1 MMEQELTHAQKTARY
16 LGAFFDELVRCGVHD
31 VVVSPGSRSTGLA
44 MTAFELS
51 CRRPDDLRVH
61 VDVDERG
68 ASFVALG
75 LAKATGRP
83 AALVCT
89 SGTAPANYFPAV
101 MEAQTSRVPLLVL
114 SSDRPEMLLGLGAPQ
129 TSDQVKLFGDAV
141 RLFRQMPEPDG
152 TPKAVAFA
160 RQAAREAC
168 IAALGRGR
176 AEDSPASAA
185 ANTLPGVAA
194 NANES
199 TPPGAASA
207 ANTPGSADVAA
218 NTPADVPRCVVVASR
233 GCAQGCAPVHL
244 NFPLDE
250 PLKPDFSLEG
260 LFEDGRSPLA
270 ALACAPASGPDKA
283 AGTSAAAAGA
293 GLRGAAGP
301 LAGARAVPDAGA
313 LRVIEALVAQ
323 GGVAVLA
330 GEGTCETLAEARE
343 VVAWAERWGLP
354 LLADPLSGLRA
365 VDAACVIDSYDNL
378 FAREDCPLPRAVI
391 RFGRWPLSKRAFN
404 GVAAARPVQVVADA
418 CETRDFN
425 LMTDLFIPCTP
436 LDLVRAMTAPAVAPA
451 AGEKGEKGGEGGAAS
466 FCASALASG
475 LTAQAA
481 YLARWVALN
490 DAERPR
496 IEAAR
501 AAGDGF
507 EGAYLSALLER
518 VPAGS
523 LLFSANSLSVRALD
537 TFLLKPAA
545 GTGDRP
551 LAVLANRGQNGIDG
565 VASTAIGAAWA
576 FPRATFVTG
585 DLTFLHD
592 LNALHLQRELLH
604 AAPRPDGTVPS
615 LTIVLLN
622 NNGGGLFD
630 MLPQQSEEPY
640 FERLFLVPH
649 DARFGH
655 AADAFGVPYRAVDRV
670 DDMVAAYEELSGI
683 PGLSLIE
690 VSVPLAGVK
699 SRYAPYQG

>member
-1 MMEQELTHAQKTARY
+1 MAELTHAQKTARY

-101 MEAQTSRVPLLVL
+101 MEAQTSRIPLLVL
-114 SSDRPEMLLGLGAPQ
+114 SSDRPEILLGLGAPQ
-129 TSDQVKLFGDAV
+129 TADQVKLFGDTV

-152 TPKAVAFA
+152 APKAVAFA

-176 AEDSPASAA
+176 AADADATLAAVGSSAGCA
-185 ANTLPGVAA
+185 VGA
-194 NANES
+194 
-199 TPPGAASA
+199 AASA
-207 ANTPGSADVAA
+207 TGASDASSAAGGVAGA
-218 NTPADVPRCVVVASR
+218 FPVASR
-233 GCAQGCAPVHL
+233 GSAQGCAPVHL

-250 PLKPDFSLEG
+250 PLKPDFSVEG
-260 LFEDGRSPLA
+260 LFDDGASSLDA
-270 ALACAPASGPDKA
+270 AL
-283 AGTSAAAAGA
+283 
-293 GLRGAAGP
+293 GAAVGP
-301 LAGARAVPDAGA
+301 LTGARMVPDATA
-313 LRVIEALVAQ
+313 LRAVEALIAQ

-343 VVAWAERWGLP
+343 VAAWAARWELP

-365 VDAACVIDSYDNL
+365 VDAPCVIDSYDNL
-378 FAREDCPLPRAVI
+378 FARDDCPLPRAII

-404 GVAAARPVQVVADA
+404 GLAAARPLQVVVDA

-425 LMTDLFIPCTP
+425 LMTDLYVPCTP
-436 LDLVRAMTAPAVAPA
+436 LDLVRALPAPA
-451 AGEKGEKGGEGGAAS
+451 AHT
-466 FCASALASG
+466 ASASEDDAAAAPAAAAPAAFAPVDQAPAPVG
-475 LTAQAA
+475 AQRA

-490 DAERPR
+490 DAERVR
-496 IEAAR
+496 ITAAR
-501 AAGDGF
+501 EAGDGF
-507 EGAYLSALLER
+507 EGAYLSALLAR
-518 VPAGS
+518 VPEGS

-537 TFLLKPAA
+537 TFLLKPEA
-545 GTGDRP
+545 GAGDRP

-565 VASTAIGAAWA
+565 VTSTAIGAAWA
-576 FPRATFVTG
+576 FPQATFVTG

-604 AAPRPDGTVPS
+604 AAPRSDGTVPS

-655 AADAFGVPYRAVDRV
+655 AADAFAVPYRAVSRV
-670 DDMVAAYEELSGI
+670 ADMVAAYDELSGT

-690 VSVPLAGVK
+690 VTVPLAGVK

>member
-1 MMEQELTHAQKTARY
+1 MAELTHAQKTARY

-101 MEAQTSRVPLLVL
+101 MEAQTSRIPLLVL

-129 TSDQVKLFGDAV
+129 TADQVKLFGDTV

-152 TPKAVAFA
+152 APKAVAFA

-176 AEDSPASAA
+176 AADADATLAAVRGSAGCA
-185 ANTLPGVAA
+185 VGA
-194 NANES
+194 
-199 TPPGAASA
+199 AASA
-207 ANTPGSADVAA
+207 MGASDASSAAGGVTGAF
-218 NTPADVPRCVVVASR
+218 PVASR
-233 GCAQGCAPVHL
+233 GSAQGCAPVHL

-250 PLKPDFSLEG
+250 PLKPDFSVEG
-260 LFEDGRSPLA
+260 LFDDGASSLDE
-270 ALACAPASGPDKA
+270 AL
-283 AGTSAAAAGA
+283 
-293 GLRGAAGP
+293 GAAVGP
-301 LAGARAVPDAGA
+301 LTGARMVPDATA
-313 LRVIEALVAQ
+313 LRAVEALIAQ

-343 VVAWAERWGLP
+343 VAAWAARWELP

-365 VDAACVIDSYDNL
+365 VDASCVIDSYDNL
-378 FAREDCPLPRAVI
+378 FARDDCPLPRAVI

-404 GVAAARPVQVVADA
+404 GLAAARPLQVVVDA

-425 LMTDLFIPCTP
+425 LMTDLYVPCTP
-436 LDLVRAMTAPAVAPA
+436 LDLVRALPAPA
-451 AGEKGEKGGEGGAAS
+451 ART
-466 FCASALASG
+466 ASASEDDAAFAPAPEPPAPVG
-475 LTAQAA
+475 AQCA

-490 DAERPR
+490 DAERAR
-496 IEAAR
+496 ITAAR
-501 AAGDGF
+501 EAGDEF
-507 EGAYLSALLER
+507 EGAYLSALLAR
-518 VPAGS
+518 VPEGS

-537 TFLLKPAA
+537 TFLLKPEA
-545 GTGDRP
+545 GAGDRP

-565 VASTAIGAAWA
+565 VTSTAIGAAWA
-576 FPRATFVTG
+576 FPQATFVTG

-655 AADAFGVPYRAVDRV
+655 AADAFAVPYRAVSRV
-670 DDMVAAYEELSGI
+670 ADMVAAYDELSGT

-690 VSVPLAGVK
+690 VTVPLAGVK

>member
-1 MMEQELTHAQKTARY
+1 MAELTHAQKTARY

-101 MEAQTSRVPLLVL
+101 MEAQTSRIPLLVL

-129 TSDQVKLFGDAV
+129 TADQVKLFGDTV

-152 TPKAVAFA
+152 APKAVAFA

-176 AEDSPASAA
+176 AADADATLAAVGSSAGCATGASDASSAA
-185 ANTLPGVAA
+185 GGV
-194 NANES
+194 
-199 TPPGAASA
+199 TGAF
-207 ANTPGSADVAA
+207 P
-218 NTPADVPRCVVVASR
+218 VASR
-233 GCAQGCAPVHL
+233 GSAQGCAPVHL

-250 PLKPDFSLEG
+250 PLKPDFSVEG
-260 LFEDGRSPLA
+260 LFDDGASSLDE
-270 ALACAPASGPDKA
+270 AL
-283 AGTSAAAAGA
+283 
-293 GLRGAAGP
+293 GAAVGP
-301 LAGARAVPDAGA
+301 LTGARAVPDAAA
-313 LRVIEALVAQ
+313 LRAVELLIAQ

-343 VVAWAERWGLP
+343 VAAWAARWELP

-365 VDAACVIDSYDNL
+365 VDAPCVIDSYDNL
-378 FAREDCPLPRAVI
+378 FARDDCPLPRAII

-404 GVAAARPVQVVADA
+404 GLAAARPLQVVVDA

-425 LMTDLFIPCTP
+425 LMTDLYVPCTP
-436 LDLVRAMTAPAVAPA
+436 LDLVRALPAPA
-451 AGEKGEKGGEGGAAS
+451 ART
-466 FCASALASG
+466 ASASEDDAAFAPAPAAPAPVG
-475 LTAQAA
+475 AQCA

-490 DAERPR
+490 DAERAR
-496 IEAAR
+496 ITAAR
-501 AAGDGF
+501 EAGDGF
-507 EGAYLSALLER
+507 EGAYLSALLAR
-518 VPAGS
+518 VPEGS

-537 TFLLKPAA
+537 TFLLKPEA
-545 GTGDRP
+545 GAGDRP

-565 VASTAIGAAWA
+565 VTSTAIGAAWA
-576 FPRATFVTG
+576 FPQATFVTG

-655 AADAFGVPYRAVDRV
+655 AADAFAVPYRAVSRV
-670 DDMVAAYEELSGI
+670 ADMVAAYDELSGT

-690 VSVPLAGVK
+690 VTVPLAGVK

>member
-1 MMEQELTHAQKTARY
+1 MAELTHAQKTARY

-101 MEAQTSRVPLLVL
+101 MEAQTSRIPLLVL

-129 TSDQVKLFGDAV
+129 TADQVKLFGDTV

-152 TPKAVAFA
+152 APKAVAFA

-176 AEDSPASAA
+176 AADADATLAAVRGSAGCATGASDASSAA
-185 ANTLPGVAA
+185 GGV
-194 NANES
+194 
-199 TPPGAASA
+199 TGAF
-207 ANTPGSADVAA
+207 P
-218 NTPADVPRCVVVASR
+218 VASR
-233 GCAQGCAPVHL
+233 GSAQGCAPVHL

-250 PLKPDFSLEG
+250 PLKPDFSVEG
-260 LFEDGRSPLA
+260 LFDDGASSLDE
-270 ALACAPASGPDKA
+270 AL
-283 AGTSAAAAGA
+283 
-293 GLRGAAGP
+293 GAAVGP
-301 LAGARAVPDAGA
+301 LTGARAVPDAAA
-313 LRVIEALVAQ
+313 LRAVELLIAQ

-343 VVAWAERWGLP
+343 VAAWAARWELP

-365 VDAACVIDSYDNL
+365 VDAPCVIDSYDNL
-378 FAREDCPLPRAVI
+378 FARDDCPLPRAII

-404 GVAAARPVQVVADA
+404 GLAAARPLQVVVDA

-425 LMTDLFIPCTP
+425 LMTDLYVPCTP
-436 LDLVRAMTAPAVAPA
+436 LDLVRALPAPA
-451 AGEKGEKGGEGGAAS
+451 ART
-466 FCASALASG
+466 ASASEDDAAFAPAPAAPAPVG
-475 LTAQAA
+475 AQCA

-490 DAERPR
+490 DAERAR
-496 IEAAR
+496 ITAAR
-501 AAGDGF
+501 EAGDGF
-507 EGAYLSALLER
+507 EGAYLSALLAR
-518 VPAGS
+518 VPEGS

-537 TFLLKPAA
+537 TFLLKPEA
-545 GTGDRP
+545 GAGDRP

-565 VASTAIGAAWA
+565 VTSTAIGAAWA
-576 FPRATFVTG
+576 FPQATFVTG

-655 AADAFGVPYRAVDRV
+655 AADAFAVPYRAVSRV
-670 DDMVAAYEELSGI
+670 ADMVAAYDELSGT

-690 VSVPLAGVK
+690 VTVPLAGVK

>member
-1 MMEQELTHAQKTARY
+1 MAELTHAQKTARY

-101 MEAQTSRVPLLVL
+101 MEAQTSRIPLLVL

-129 TSDQVKLFGDAV
+129 TADQVKLFGDTV

-152 TPKAVAFA
+152 APKAVAFA

-176 AEDSPASAA
+176 AADADATLAAVGSSAGCATGASDASSAA
-185 ANTLPGVAA
+185 GGV
-194 NANES
+194 
-199 TPPGAASA
+199 TGAF
-207 ANTPGSADVAA
+207 P
-218 NTPADVPRCVVVASR
+218 VASR
-233 GCAQGCAPVHL
+233 GSAQGCAPVHL

-250 PLKPDFSLEG
+250 PLKPDFSVEG
-260 LFEDGRSPLA
+260 LFDDGASSLDE
-270 ALACAPASGPDKA
+270 AL
-283 AGTSAAAAGA
+283 
-293 GLRGAAGP
+293 GAAVGP
-301 LAGARAVPDAGA
+301 LTGARAVPDAAA
-313 LRVIEALVAQ
+313 LRAVELLIAQ

-343 VVAWAERWGLP
+343 VAAWAARWELP

-365 VDAACVIDSYDNL
+365 VDAPCVIDSYDNL
-378 FAREDCPLPRAVI
+378 FARDDCPLPRAII

-404 GVAAARPVQVVADA
+404 GLAAARPLQVVVDA

-425 LMTDLFIPCTP
+425 LMTDLYVPCTP
-436 LDLVRAMTAPAVAPA
+436 LDLVRALPAPA
-451 AGEKGEKGGEGGAAS
+451 ART
-466 FCASALASG
+466 ASASEDDAAFAPAPAAPAPVG
-475 LTAQAA
+475 AQRA
-481 YLARWVALN
+481 YLGRWVALN
-490 DAERPR
+490 DAERAR
-496 IEAAR
+496 ITAAR
-501 AAGDGF
+501 EAGDEF
-507 EGAYLSALLER
+507 EGAYLSALLAR
-518 VPAGS
+518 VPEGS

-537 TFLLKPAA
+537 TFLLKPEA
-545 GTGDRP
+545 GAGDRP

-565 VASTAIGAAWA
+565 VTSTAIGAAWA
-576 FPRATFVTG
+576 FPQATFVTG

-655 AADAFGVPYRAVDRV
+655 AADAFAVPYRAVSRV
-670 DDMVAAYEELSGI
+670 ADMVAAYDELSGT

-690 VSVPLAGVK
+690 VTVPLAGVK

>member
-1 MMEQELTHAQKTARY
+1 MADDELAHGQKTARY
-16 LGAFFDELVRCGVHD
+16 LGAFFDELVCCGVHD

-68 ASFVALG
+68 AAFVALG

-129 TSDQVKLFGDAV
+129 TADQVKLFGDAV
-141 RLFRQMPEPDG
+141 RLFRQMPEPAG

-168 IAALGRGR
+168 TAALGGG
-176 AEDSPASAA
+176 PAPAATEPAA
-185 ANTLPGVAA
+185 AGDALPVAA
-194 NANES
+194 
-199 TPPGAASA
+199 
-207 ANTPGSADVAA
+207 
-218 NTPADVPRCVVVASR
+218 R

-260 LFEDGRSPLA
+260 LFEDGRSSLA
-270 ALACAPASGPDKA
+270 AS
-283 AGTSAAAAGA
+283 
-293 GLRGAAGP
+293 GP
-301 LAGARAVPDAGA
+301 LAGAHAVPDEAA
-313 LRVIEALVAQ
+313 LRALEALIAQ

-343 VVAWAERWGLP
+343 VAAWADRWGLP

-365 VDAACVIDSYDNL
+365 LDADCVIDSYDNL

-404 GVAAARPVQVVADA
+404 GLAAARPVQVVVDA

-425 LMTDLFIPCTP
+425 LMTDLFVPCAP
-436 LDLVRAMTAPAVAPA
+436 LGLVRAMDAPGD
-451 AGEKGEKGGEGGAAS
+451 AG
-466 FCASALASG
+466 ALA
-475 LTAQAA
+475 AQEA
-481 YLARWVALN
+481 YRARWVALN
-490 DAERPR
+490 EAERPR

-501 AAGDGF
+501 EAGDGF

-537 TFLLKPAA
+537 TFLLKPARGA
-545 GTGDRP
+545 GDRP

-565 VASTAIGAAWA
+565 VTSTAIGAAWA

-604 AAPRPDGTVPS
+604 ARPRPDGTVPS

-649 DARFGH
+649 DARFGP
-655 AADAFGVPYRAVDRV
+655 AADAFAVPYRSVERV
-670 DDMVAAYEELSGI
+670 DDLVAAYDELSGT

-690 VSVPLAGVK
+690 VTVPLAGVK

>member
-1 MMEQELTHAQKTARY
+1 MAELTHAQKTARY

-101 MEAQTSRVPLLVL
+101 MEAQTSRIPLLVL

-129 TSDQVKLFGDAV
+129 TADQVKLFGDTV

-152 TPKAVAFA
+152 APKAVAFA

-176 AEDSPASAA
+176 AADADATLAAVRGSAGCA
-185 ANTLPGVAA
+185 VGA
-194 NANES
+194 
-199 TPPGAASA
+199 AASA
-207 ANTPGSADVAA
+207 MGASDASSAAGGVTGAF
-218 NTPADVPRCVVVASR
+218 PVASR
-233 GCAQGCAPVHL
+233 GSAQGCAPVHL

-250 PLKPDFSLEG
+250 PLKPDFSVEG
-260 LFEDGRSPLA
+260 LFDDGASSLDE
-270 ALACAPASGPDKA
+270 ALGASV
-283 AGTSAAAAGA
+283 
-293 GLRGAAGP
+293 GP
-301 LAGARAVPDAGA
+301 LTGARMVPDATA
-313 LRVIEALVAQ
+313 LRAVESLIAQ

-343 VVAWAERWGLP
+343 VAAWAARWELP

-365 VDAACVIDSYDNL
+365 VDAPCVIDSYDNL
-378 FAREDCPLPRAVI
+378 FARDDCPLPRAII

-404 GVAAARPVQVVADA
+404 GLAAARPLQVVVDA

-425 LMTDLFIPCTP
+425 LMTDLYVPCTP
-436 LDLVRAMTAPAVAPA
+436 LDLVRALPAPVAAGAPASEDGAAAAPATATAAAPGAPVDPAPA
-451 AGEKGEKGGEGGAAS
+451 AAAPAAFAPAPAAPAPVGAQ
-466 FCASALASG
+466 C
-475 LTAQAA
+475 A

-490 DAERPR
+490 DAERAR
-496 IEAAR
+496 ITAAR
-501 AAGDGF
+501 EAGDGF
-507 EGAYLSALLER
+507 EGAYLSALLAR
-518 VPAGS
+518 VPEGS

-537 TFLLKPAA
+537 TFLLKPEA
-545 GTGDRP
+545 GAGDRP

-565 VASTAIGAAWA
+565 VTSTAIGAAWA
-576 FPRATFVTG
+576 FPQATFVTG

-655 AADAFGVPYRAVDRV
+655 AADAFAVPYRAVSRV
-670 DDMVAAYEELSGI
+670 ADMVAAYDELSGT

-690 VSVPLAGVK
+690 VTVPLAGVK

>member
-1 MMEQELTHAQKTARY
+1 MAELTHAQKTARY

-101 MEAQTSRVPLLVL
+101 MEAQTSRIPLLVL

-129 TSDQVKLFGDAV
+129 TADQVKLFGDTV

-152 TPKAVAFA
+152 APKAVAFA

-176 AEDSPASAA
+176 AADADATLAAVGSSAGCA
-185 ANTLPGVAA
+185 VGA
-194 NANES
+194 
-199 TPPGAASA
+199 AASA
-207 ANTPGSADVAA
+207 TGASDASSAAGGVTGAF
-218 NTPADVPRCVVVASR
+218 PVASR
-233 GCAQGCAPVHL
+233 GSAQGCAPVHL

-250 PLKPDFSLEG
+250 PLKPDFSVEG
-260 LFEDGRSPLA
+260 LFDDGASSLDE
-270 ALACAPASGPDKA
+270 ALGASV
-283 AGTSAAAAGA
+283 
-293 GLRGAAGP
+293 GP
-301 LAGARAVPDAGA
+301 LTGARAVPDATA
-313 LRVIEALVAQ
+313 LRAMESLIAQ

-343 VVAWAERWGLP
+343 VAAWAARWELP

-365 VDAACVIDSYDNL
+365 VDAPCVIDSYDNL
-378 FAREDCPLPRAVI
+378 FARDDCPLPRAVI

-404 GVAAARPVQVVADA
+404 GLAAARPLQVVVDA

-425 LMTDLFIPCTP
+425 LMTDLYVPCTP
-436 LDLVRAMTAPAVAPA
+436 LDLVRALPAPA
-451 AGEKGEKGGEGGAAS
+451 ART
-466 FCASALASG
+466 ASAPVG
-475 LTAQAA
+475 AQRA

-490 DAERPR
+490 DTERVR
-496 IEAAR
+496 ITAAR
-501 AAGDGF
+501 EAGDEF
-507 EGAYLSALLER
+507 EGAYLSALLAR
-518 VPAGS
+518 VPEGS

-537 TFLLKPAA
+537 TFLLKPEA
-545 GTGDRP
+545 GAGDRP

-565 VASTAIGAAWA
+565 VTSTAIGAAWA
-576 FPRATFVTG
+576 FPQATFVTG

-655 AADAFGVPYRAVDRV
+655 AADAFAVPYRAVSRV
-670 DDMVAAYEELSGI
+670 ADMVAAYDELSGT

-690 VSVPLAGVK
+690 VTVPLAGVK

>member
-1 MMEQELTHAQKTARY
+1 MAEQDLTHGQKTARY
-16 LGAFFDELVRCGVHD
+16 LGAFFDELARCGVRD

-68 ASFVALG
+68 AAFVALG

-101 MEAQTSRVPLLVL
+101 LEAQTSRVPLLVL
-114 SSDRPEMLLGLGAPQ
+114 SSDRPVMLLGLGAPQ
-129 TSDQVKLFGDAV
+129 TTDQVKLFGDAV
-141 RLFRQMPEPDG
+141 RLFRQMPEPEG
-152 TPKAVAFA
+152 TPRAVAFA

-168 IAALGRGR
+168 IAALGRG
-176 AEDSPASAA
+176 SAVGSTDA
-185 ANTLPGVAA
+185 GADFPVAA
-194 NANES
+194 
-199 TPPGAASA
+199 
-207 ANTPGSADVAA
+207 
-218 NTPADVPRCVVVASR
+218 R

-250 PLKPDFSLEG
+250 PLKPDFTVEG
-260 LFEDGRSPLA
+260 LFDDGLSPLA
-270 ALACAPASGPDKA
+270 AGLVGDS
-283 AGTSAAAAGA
+283 SAAAM
-293 GLRGAAGP
+293 AGP
-301 LAGARAVPDAGA
+301 LAGARAVPDGGA
-313 LRVIEALVAQ
+313 LRALEALIAQ

-330 GEGTCETLAEARE
+330 GEGTCETLGEARE
-343 VVAWAERWGLP
+343 VAAWAQRWELP

-365 VDAACVIDSYDNL
+365 LDAACVIDSYDNL
-378 FAREDCPLPRAVI
+378 FARDDCPLPRAVI

-404 GVAAARPVQVVADA
+404 GVAAARPVQVVVDA
-418 CETRDFN
+418 WETRDFN
-425 LMTDLFIPCTP
+425 LMTDLYVPCAP
-436 LDLVRAMTAPAVAPA
+436 LDLVRAMGEPEE
-451 AGEKGEKGGEGGAAS
+451 AG
-466 FCASALASG
+466 ALA
-475 LTAQAA
+475 AQAS
-481 YLARWVALN
+481 YRARWEALN
-490 DAERPR
+490 AAERPR

-545 GTGDRP
+545 GSGDRP

-565 VASTAIGAAWA
+565 VTSTAIGAAWA

-604 AAPRPDGTVPS
+604 ARPRPDGTVPS

-649 DARFGH
+649 DARFGP
-655 AADAFGVPYRAVDRV
+655 AAEAFAVPYRAVERV
-670 DDMVAAYEELSGI
+670 DDLVAAYDELSGT

-690 VSVPLAGVK
+690 VTVPLAGVK
-699 SRYAPYQG
+699 ARYAPYQG

>member
-1 MMEQELTHAQKTARY
+1 MAELTHAQKTARY

-101 MEAQTSRVPLLVL
+101 MEAQTSRIPLLVL

-129 TSDQVKLFGDAV
+129 TADQVKLFGDTV

-152 TPKAVAFA
+152 APKAVAFA

-176 AEDSPASAA
+176 AADADATLAAVGSSAGCATGASDASSAA
-185 ANTLPGVAA
+185 GGV
-194 NANES
+194 
-199 TPPGAASA
+199 TGAF
-207 ANTPGSADVAA
+207 P
-218 NTPADVPRCVVVASR
+218 VASR
-233 GCAQGCAPVHL
+233 GSAQGCAPVHL

-250 PLKPDFSLEG
+250 PLKPDFSVEG
-260 LFEDGRSPLA
+260 LFDDGASSLDE
-270 ALACAPASGPDKA
+270 AL
-283 AGTSAAAAGA
+283 
-293 GLRGAAGP
+293 GAAVGP
-301 LAGARAVPDAGA
+301 LTGARMVPDATA
-313 LRVIEALVAQ
+313 LRAVEALIAQ

-343 VVAWAERWGLP
+343 VAAWAARWELP

-365 VDAACVIDSYDNL
+365 VDAPCVIDSYDNL
-378 FAREDCPLPRAVI
+378 FARDDCPLPRAII

-404 GVAAARPVQVVADA
+404 GLAAARPLQVVVDA

-425 LMTDLFIPCTP
+425 LMTDLYVPCTP
-436 LDLVRAMTAPAVAPA
+436 LDLVRALPAPA
-451 AGEKGEKGGEGGAAS
+451 ART
-466 FCASALASG
+466 ASASEDDAAAAPAPAAPAPVG
-475 LTAQAA
+475 AQRA
-481 YLARWVALN
+481 YLGRWVALN
-490 DAERPR
+490 DAERAR
-496 IEAAR
+496 ITAAR
-501 AAGDGF
+501 EAGDEF
-507 EGAYLSALLER
+507 EGAYLSALLAR
-518 VPAGS
+518 VPEGS

-537 TFLLKPAA
+537 TFLLKPEA
-545 GTGDRP
+545 GAGDRP

-565 VASTAIGAAWA
+565 VTSTAIGAAWA
-576 FPRATFVTG
+576 FPQATFVTG

-655 AADAFGVPYRAVDRV
+655 AADAFAVPYRAVSRV
-670 DDMVAAYEELSGI
+670 ADMVAAYDELSGT

-690 VSVPLAGVK
+690 VTVPLAGVK

>member
-1 MMEQELTHAQKTARY
+1 MAELTHAQKTARY

-101 MEAQTSRVPLLVL
+101 MEAQTSRIPLLVL

-129 TSDQVKLFGDAV
+129 TTDQVKLFGDTV

-152 TPKAVAFA
+152 APKAVAFA

-176 AEDSPASAA
+176 AADADATLAAVGSSAGCATGASDASSAA
-185 ANTLPGVAA
+185 GGV
-194 NANES
+194 
-199 TPPGAASA
+199 TGAF
-207 ANTPGSADVAA
+207 P
-218 NTPADVPRCVVVASR
+218 VASR
-233 GCAQGCAPVHL
+233 GSAQGCAPVHL

-250 PLKPDFSLEG
+250 PLKPDFSVEG
-260 LFEDGRSPLA
+260 LFDDGASSLDA
-270 ALACAPASGPDKA
+270 AL
-283 AGTSAAAAGA
+283 
-293 GLRGAAGP
+293 GAAVGP
-301 LAGARAVPDAGA
+301 LTGARMVPDATA
-313 LRVIEALVAQ
+313 LRAVEALIAQ

-343 VVAWAERWGLP
+343 VAAWAARWELP

-365 VDAACVIDSYDNL
+365 VDAPCVIDSYDNL
-378 FAREDCPLPRAVI
+378 FARDDCPLPRAII

-404 GVAAARPVQVVADA
+404 GLAAARPLQVVVDA

-425 LMTDLFIPCTP
+425 LMTDLYVPCTP
-436 LDLVRAMTAPAVAPA
+436 LDLVRALPAPA
-451 AGEKGEKGGEGGAAS
+451 AHT
-466 FCASALASG
+466 ASASEDDAAAAPAAAAPAAFAPVDQAPAPVG
-475 LTAQAA
+475 AQRA

-490 DAERPR
+490 DAERVR
-496 IEAAR
+496 ITAAR
-501 AAGDGF
+501 EAGDEF
-507 EGAYLSALLER
+507 EGAYLSALLAR
-518 VPAGS
+518 VPEGS

-537 TFLLKPAA
+537 TFLLKPEA
-545 GTGDRP
+545 GAGDRP

-565 VASTAIGAAWA
+565 VTSTAIGAAWA
-576 FPRATFVTG
+576 FPQATFVTG

-655 AADAFGVPYRAVDRV
+655 AADAFAVPYRAVSRV
-670 DDMVAAYEELSGI
+670 ADMVAAYDELSGT

-690 VSVPLAGVK
+690 VTVPLAGVK

>member
-1 MMEQELTHAQKTARY
+1 MAERELTHAQKTARY
-16 LGAFFDELVRCGVHD
+16 LGAFFDELVRCGVRD

-51 CRRPDDLRVH
+51 CRRPDELRVH

-101 MEAQTSRVPLLVL
+101 LEAQTSRIPLLVL
-114 SSDRPEMLLGLGAPQ
+114 SSDRPVMLLGLGAPQ
-129 TSDQVKLFGDAV
+129 TTDQVKLFGDAV
-141 RLFRQMPEPDG
+141 RLFRQMPEPEG

-176 AEDSPASAA
+176 GAAPDAA
-185 ANTLPGVAA
+185 AGPQDAPGDGAFPVAA
-194 NANES
+194 
-199 TPPGAASA
+199 
-207 ANTPGSADVAA
+207 
-218 NTPADVPRCVVVASR
+218 R
-233 GCAQGCAPVHL
+233 GCAQDCAPVHL

-250 PLKPDFSLEG
+250 PLKPDFAVEG
-260 LFEDGRSPLA
+260 LFDAGLSPLA
-270 ALACAPASGPDKA
+270 ALPAD
-283 AGTSAAAAGA
+283 AAAP
-293 GLRGAAGP
+293 GP
-301 LAGARAVPDAGA
+301 LAGARAVPDARA
-313 LRVIEALVAQ
+313 LDALAALIAQ
-323 GGVAVLA
+323 GGVAVAA

-343 VVAWAERWGLP
+343 VAAWAERWRLP
-354 LLADPLSGLRA
+354 LLADPLSGLRCL
-365 VDAACVIDSYDNL
+365 DAACVIDSYDNL
-378 FAREDCPLPRAVI
+378 FAREDCPLPRALI

-404 GVAAARPVQVVADA
+404 GLAAARPVQVVVDA
-418 CETRDFN
+418 AETRDFN
-425 LMTDLFIPCTP
+425 LMTDLFVPCTP
-436 LDLVRAMTAPAVAPA
+436 LDLVRAMGDAPAPATNAQGAPHAAAQVAPA
-451 AGEKGEKGGEGGAAS
+451 PVSAMGA
-466 FCASALASG
+466 
-475 LTAQAA
+475 QDA

-490 DAERPR
+490 EAERPR

-501 AAGDGF
+501 DAGDGF
-507 EGAYLSALLER
+507 EGAYLSALLAR

-537 TFLLKPAA
+537 TFLLKPAP

-565 VASTAIGAAWA
+565 VTSTAIGAAWA

-655 AADAFGVPYRAVDRV
+655 AADAFAVPYRAVERV
-670 DDMVAAYEELSGI
+670 EDLVAAYDELSGT

-690 VSVPLAGVK
+690 VTVPLAGVK
-699 SRYAPYQG
+699 ARYAPYQG

>member
-1 MMEQELTHAQKTARY
+1 MAELTHAQKTARY

-101 MEAQTSRVPLLVL
+101 MEAQTSRIPLLVL

-129 TSDQVKLFGDAV
+129 TADQVKLFGDTV

-152 TPKAVAFA
+152 APKAVAFA

-176 AEDSPASAA
+176 AADADATLAAVGSSAGCATGASDASSAA
-185 ANTLPGVAA
+185 GGVA
-194 NANES
+194 
-199 TPPGAASA
+199 GAF
-207 ANTPGSADVAA
+207 P
-218 NTPADVPRCVVVASR
+218 VASR
-233 GCAQGCAPVHL
+233 GSAQGCAPVHL

-250 PLKPDFSLEG
+250 PLKPDFSVEG
-260 LFEDGRSPLA
+260 LFDDGASSLDE
-270 ALACAPASGPDKA
+270 AL
-283 AGTSAAAAGA
+283 
-293 GLRGAAGP
+293 GAAVGP
-301 LAGARAVPDAGA
+301 LTGARMVPDATA
-313 LRVIEALVAQ
+313 LRAVEALIAQ

-343 VVAWAERWGLP
+343 VAAWAARWELP

-365 VDAACVIDSYDNL
+365 VDAPCVIDSYDNL
-378 FAREDCPLPRAVI
+378 FARDDCPLPRAII

-404 GVAAARPVQVVADA
+404 GLAAARPLQVVVDA

-425 LMTDLFIPCTP
+425 LMTDLYVPCTP
-436 LDLVRAMTAPAVAPA
+436 LDLVRALPAPA
-451 AGEKGEKGGEGGAAS
+451 ART
-466 FCASALASG
+466 ASASEDDAAAAPAPAAPAPVG
-475 LTAQAA
+475 AQRA
-481 YLARWVALN
+481 YLGRWVALN
-490 DAERPR
+490 DAERAR
-496 IEAAR
+496 ITAAR
-501 AAGDGF
+501 EAGDEF
-507 EGAYLSALLER
+507 EGAYLSALLAR
-518 VPAGS
+518 VPEGS

-537 TFLLKPAA
+537 TFLLKPEA
-545 GTGDRP
+545 GAGDRP

-565 VASTAIGAAWA
+565 VTSTAIGAAWA
-576 FPRATFVTG
+576 FPQATFVTG

-655 AADAFGVPYRAVDRV
+655 AADAFAVPYRAVSRV
-670 DDMVAAYEELSGI
+670 ADMVAAYDELSGT

-690 VSVPLAGVK
+690 VTVPLAGVK

>member
-1 MMEQELTHAQKTARY
+1 MAELTHAQKTARY

-51 CRRPDDLRVH
+51 CRRPGDLRVH

-101 MEAQTSRVPLLVL
+101 MEAQTSRIPLLVL

-129 TSDQVKLFGDAV
+129 TADQVKLFGDTV

-152 TPKAVAFA
+152 APKAVAFA

-176 AEDSPASAA
+176 AADVDATLAAVGSSAGCATGASDASSAA
-185 ANTLPGVAA
+185 GGV
-194 NANES
+194 
-199 TPPGAASA
+199 TGAF
-207 ANTPGSADVAA
+207 P
-218 NTPADVPRCVVVASR
+218 VASR
-233 GCAQGCAPVHL
+233 GSAQGCAPVHL

-250 PLKPDFSLEG
+250 PLKPDFSVEG
-260 LFEDGRSPLA
+260 LFDDGASSLDE
-270 ALACAPASGPDKA
+270 ALGVSV
-283 AGTSAAAAGA
+283 
-293 GLRGAAGP
+293 GP
-301 LAGARAVPDAGA
+301 LTGARAVPDAAA
-313 LRVIEALVAQ
+313 LRAVELLIAQ

-343 VVAWAERWGLP
+343 VAAWAARWELP

-365 VDAACVIDSYDNL
+365 VDASCVIDSYDNL
-378 FAREDCPLPRAVI
+378 FARDDCPLPRAVI

-404 GVAAARPVQVVADA
+404 GLAAARPLQVVVDA

-425 LMTDLFIPCTP
+425 LMTDLYVPCTP
-436 LDLVRAMTAPAVAPA
+436 LDLVRALPAPA
-451 AGEKGEKGGEGGAAS
+451 ART
-466 FCASALASG
+466 ASASEDDAAFAPAPAAPAPVG
-475 LTAQAA
+475 AQCA

-490 DAERPR
+490 DAERAR
-496 IEAAR
+496 ITAAR
-501 AAGDGF
+501 EAGDGF
-507 EGAYLSALLER
+507 EGAYLSALLAR
-518 VPAGS
+518 VPEGS

-537 TFLLKPAA
+537 TFLLKPEA
-545 GTGDRP
+545 GAGDRP

-565 VASTAIGAAWA
+565 VTSTAIGAAWA
-576 FPRATFVTG
+576 FPQATFVTG

-655 AADAFGVPYRAVDRV
+655 AADAFAVPYRAVSRV
-670 DDMVAAYEELSGI
+670 ADMVAAYDELSGT

-690 VSVPLAGVK
+690 VTVPLAGVK

>member
-1 MMEQELTHAQKTARY
+1 MAELTHAQKTARY

-101 MEAQTSRVPLLVL
+101 MEAQTSRIPLLVL

-129 TSDQVKLFGDAV
+129 TADQVKLFGDTV

-152 TPKAVAFA
+152 APKAVAFA

-176 AEDSPASAA
+176 AADADATLAAVGSSAGCATGASDASSAA
-185 ANTLPGVAA
+185 GGV
-194 NANES
+194 
-199 TPPGAASA
+199 TGAF
-207 ANTPGSADVAA
+207 P
-218 NTPADVPRCVVVASR
+218 VASR
-233 GCAQGCAPVHL
+233 GSAQGCAPVHL

-250 PLKPDFSLEG
+250 PLKPDFSVEG
-260 LFEDGRSPLA
+260 LFDDGASSLDE
-270 ALACAPASGPDKA
+270 AL
-283 AGTSAAAAGA
+283 
-293 GLRGAAGP
+293 GAAVGP
-301 LAGARAVPDAGA
+301 LTGARAVPDAAA
-313 LRVIEALVAQ
+313 LRAVELLIAQ

-343 VVAWAERWGLP
+343 VAAWAARWELP

-365 VDAACVIDSYDNL
+365 VDAPCVIDSYDNL
-378 FAREDCPLPRAVI
+378 FARDDCPLPRAII

-404 GVAAARPVQVVADA
+404 GLAAARPLQVVVDA

-425 LMTDLFIPCTP
+425 LMTDLYVPCTP
-436 LDLVRAMTAPAVAPA
+436 LDLVRALPAPA
-451 AGEKGEKGGEGGAAS
+451 ART
-466 FCASALASG
+466 ASASEDDAAAAPAPAAPAPVG
-475 LTAQAA
+475 AQRA
-481 YLARWVALN
+481 YLGRWVALN
-490 DAERPR
+490 DAERAR
-496 IEAAR
+496 ITAAR
-501 AAGDGF
+501 EAGDEF
-507 EGAYLSALLER
+507 EGAYLSALLAR
-518 VPAGS
+518 VPEGS

-537 TFLLKPAA
+537 TFLLKPEA
-545 GTGDRP
+545 GAGDRP

-565 VASTAIGAAWA
+565 VTSTAIGAAWA
-576 FPRATFVTG
+576 FPQATFVTG

-655 AADAFGVPYRAVDRV
+655 AADAFAVPYRAVSRV
-670 DDMVAAYEELSGI
+670 ADMVAAYDELSGT

-690 VSVPLAGVK
+690 VTVPLAGVK